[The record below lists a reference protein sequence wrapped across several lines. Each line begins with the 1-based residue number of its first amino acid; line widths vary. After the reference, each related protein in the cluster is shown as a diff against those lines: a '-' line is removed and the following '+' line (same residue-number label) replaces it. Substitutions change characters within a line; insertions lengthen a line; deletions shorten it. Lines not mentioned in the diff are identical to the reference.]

1 MKLGHELAE
10 SRGRW
15 PRLTD
20 DLLAELQS
28 WAGGHGLPEVPPEQL
43 AIFAHSCHYEREATL
58 ACMDCYYRL
67 RAQVPD
73 FFAARDPTSQ
83 ASLNALKVVYFA
95 ALPKPDKQ
103 GNRIIF
109 HGLADGAPSRYQFA
123 DSVKLLLM
131 SMDASLHEVGCVPG
145 HVFLFDMRGVGIGHL
160 TRLSLAGIKRFF
172 EYIQDAMPVRLKAI
186 HVLNCVW
193 FIDRVLA
200 LVKPF
205 MKKELMDISSTAE
218 SWRICA
224 ITSKKRSA
232 CSDALKTTR
241 KNYQCPVPTRTSP
254 RGRARRT
261 SASVDLHPRTRHRH
275 IYYMNTHVCSKKKT
289 ARRENMCFVLLDSRV
304 RRKN

>member
-205 MKKELMDISSTAE
+205 MKKELMDILHLHTGSVSEVYRYIPPECLPKDFGGELDDIETLHQQHCRKLADLRDYFQEEERLFRCFKNNAKKLPVSSSDKDVAE
-218 SWRICA
+218 
-224 ITSKKRSA
+224 
-232 CSDALKTTR
+232 R
-241 KNYQCPVPTRTSP
+241 KSE
-254 RGRARRT
+254 A
-261 SASVDLHPRTRHRH
+261 D
-275 IYYMNTHVCSKKKT
+275 
-289 ARRENMCFVLLDSRV
+289 ERV
-304 RRKN
+304 S